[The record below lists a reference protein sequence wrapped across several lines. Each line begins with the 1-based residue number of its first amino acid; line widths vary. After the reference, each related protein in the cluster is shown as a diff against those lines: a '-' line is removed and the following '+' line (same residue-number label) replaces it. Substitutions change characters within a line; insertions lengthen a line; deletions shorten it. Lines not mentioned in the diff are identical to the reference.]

1 MFNTDTQVTD
11 NGKGLLDGR
20 RLAEYAHSL
29 PRSRGNVGVTQR
41 LGRAR
46 LLGRVDGRR
55 LAEYAHSLPRSRG
68 NVGVTQRLGRARLL
82 GRVSYYGGWYD
93 YDSGHGEIFAPSG
106 GLPQGFFDGRPIVDL
121 ELSLGLGRGTSLAV
135 GAQNVFDTYS
145 QVSAVAMLVGERYS
159 EYTPW
164 GYSGAYY
171 YVRIGYDWGG

>member
-1 MFNTDTQVTD
+1 MFNHTDTQVTD
-11 NGKGLLDGR
+11 NGKGLL
-20 RLAEYAHSL
+20 
-29 PRSRGNVGVTQR
+29 
-41 LGRAR
+41 
-46 LLGRVDGRR
+46 DGRR